1 MAWPDVL
8 NPAAVLLSALAF
20 ADAVAGTVPLR
31 HPGRYAALWGA
42 LAVSLQLAG
51 QPLPPGG
58 RAAVWL
64 LLAAAALL
72 LPQGFTTVSRRTTL
86 LCTAEQLAALL
97 LAEGLSLLAWHGQTG
112 LPWETLKG
120 VLRVPVRLS
129 ALALF
134 LILSM
139 AARFFALRV
148 HGSLPA
154 AEMCPSFALL
164 PLSQGVLLLI
174 SLYIAQEGTSGV
186 PGWPVLPALLC
197 TAAAGV
203 TAFSAGRYVRDTAL
217 LRERLRLAE
226 EHLET
231 QTRYY
236 REMQGVISAVNQL
249 RHDMNNQLQT
259 AYTLMERGQGEEARR
274 QLDFLQDGLRER
286 AGARYCANPVA
297 DAVLFQKAPLC
308 RREGIRL
315 TVTASLPF
323 QLSLPGAQLC
333 SLISNL
339 MDNAIAGCR
348 GCRPAWIEFDA
359 RLRAGCLVLRC
370 RNTAG
375 KPAPKAETQA
385 VDGLPEHGLGLGILR
400 QIAETYGGEVQT
412 GLDDGVFT
420 AVVML
425 PLP

>member
-31 HPGRYAALWGA
+31 HPGRYAALWTF
-42 LAVSLQLAG
+42 LAVSLRLAG

-120 VLRVPVRLS
+120 VLRIPVRLS

-154 AEMCPSFALL
+154 AEMRPSFALL

-186 PGWPVLPALLC
+186 PGWPVLPPI
-197 TAAAGV
+197 AAV
-203 TAFSAGRYVRDTAL
+203 SRSF
-217 LRERLRLAE
+217 
-226 EHLET
+226 
-231 QTRYY
+231 
-236 REMQGVISAVNQL
+236 
-249 RHDMNNQLQT
+249 
-259 AYTLMERGQGEEARR
+259 
-274 QLDFLQDGLRER
+274 
-286 AGARYCANPVA
+286 
-297 DAVLFQKAPLC
+297 
-308 RREGIRL
+308 
-315 TVTASLPF
+315 
-323 QLSLPGAQLC
+323 
-333 SLISNL
+333 
-339 MDNAIAGCR
+339 
-348 GCRPAWIEFDA
+348 
-359 RLRAGCLVLRC
+359 
-370 RNTAG
+370 
-375 KPAPKAETQA
+375 
-385 VDGLPEHGLGLGILR
+385 
-400 QIAETYGGEVQT
+400 
-412 GLDDGVFT
+412 
-420 AVVML
+420 
-425 PLP
+425 